1 MPARHVQGQFV
12 DRDGAVGI
20 ALADSLEPDAG
31 ATVWHRGSSR
41 RQRLPA
47 GQQVV
52 VLGIRDVASRL
63 IKHAV
68 VQHVTLTALALALAL
83 IIAFPLALL
92 ALRSSW
98 LRASILGVLGII
110 YTIPS
115 LSLFVLLQ
123 PAFGVTHATP
133 VVIALVAYAQLL
145 LVRNVVVGLEEVPG
159 EVLEAAR
166 GMGYGRTRLLFSVRL
181 PLAMPAMMAGLRV
194 TTVSTIAL
202 LTVGGLIQQGGLGN
216 LLVDGFNNSFK
227 AQIFTSIVLI
237 VALALVA
244 DLLLLLVQRRAHPVG
259 PQAAPGEGG
268 RVKTFQQA
276 LDYLDDRA
284 NWRGDQRHPPPRP
297 SCICRSPGS
306 RCLFGLLIALPLGLW
321 LGHRRRG
328 GAAVTVLANV
338 SRAMPTLGLLIVLAS
353 HLRPSGCTPRPRW
366 SRWRCSRSRRC

>member
-1 MPARHVQGQFV
+1 MAP
-12 DRDGAVGI
+12 
-20 ALADSLEPDAG
+20 LAASDCLRANKWLCWEYV
-31 ATVWHRGSSR
+31 TSR
-41 RQRLPA
+41 QD
-47 GQQVV
+47 
-52 VLGIRDVASRL
+52 I
-63 IKHAV
+63 IKHAL
-68 VQHVTLTALALALAL
+68 VQHVTLTALALVLAM

-92 ALRSSW
+92 ALRSAW
-98 LRASILGVLGII
+98 LRASVLGVLGII

-181 PLAMPAMMAGLRV
+181 PLAMPAVMAGLRV

-216 LLVDGFNNSFK
+216 LLVDGFNNSFN

-244 DLLLLLVQRRAHPVG
+244 DLLLLLVQRVLTPWERKQRRAR
-259 PQAAPGEGG
+259 AA
-268 RVKTFQQA
+268 A
-276 LDYLDDRA
+276 
-284 NWRGDQRHPPPRP
+284 
-297 SCICRSPGS
+297 
-306 RCLFGLLIALPLGLW
+306 
-321 LGHRRRG
+321 
-328 GAAVTVLANV
+328 
-338 SRAMPTLGLLIVLAS
+338 
-353 HLRPSGCTPRPRW
+353 
-366 SRWRCSRSRRC
+366 